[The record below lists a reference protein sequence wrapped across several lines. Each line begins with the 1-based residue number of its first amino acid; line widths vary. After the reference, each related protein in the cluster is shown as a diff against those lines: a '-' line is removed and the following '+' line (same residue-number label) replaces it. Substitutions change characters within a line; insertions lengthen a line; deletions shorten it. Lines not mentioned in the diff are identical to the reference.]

1 MTSELH
7 GARNIRLPIAVFCF
21 FCLTILVSIPH
32 GYAKDPPKAELSL
45 KDLNGKRVH
54 LREYQGKIVV
64 LNFWATW
71 CGPCREEMPR
81 LVEAEKEYAARGVVF
96 VGASLDDAKTQKNIP
111 GFVREHGIDFPI
123 WVGASAD
130 DLDKLSMGPA
140 VPATAFVDQ
149 DGRIVARV
157 SGEVRMEEIK
167 ERLDWLI
174 RGKTGPAPQAQVVHL
189 EGKE

>member
-1 MTSELH
+1 VLDQR
-7 GARNIRLPIAVFCF
+7 RNNRAQLAVFCF
-21 FCLTILVSIPH
+21 FCLTILLPIPK

-81 LVEAEKEYAARGVVF
+81 LAEAEKEYGPGGVIF
-96 VGASLDDAKTQKNIP
+96 LGASLDDDKTKKNIA
-111 GFVREHGIDFPI
+111 GFVRDHEIDFPI

-130 DLDKLSMGPA
+130 DLDRLSMGPA
-140 VPATAFVDQ
+140 VPATAFIDQ

-157 SGEVRMEEIK
+157 SGEARKEEIK

-174 RGKTGPAPQAQVVHL
+174 QGKTGAAPQAQVVHL
-189 EGKE
+189 DEKQ

>member
-1 MTSELH
+1 VLDQS
-7 GARNIRLPIAVFCF
+7 RNIRLPIAVFCF
-21 FCLTILVSIPH
+21 FCLTILVSIPV
-32 GYAKDPPKAELSL
+32 GYAKDPPKADLSL

-54 LREYQGKIVV
+54 LRDYQGKIVV

-81 LVEAEKEYAARGVVF
+81 LVEAEKEYAPRGVVF
-96 VGASLDDAKTQKNIP
+96 VGASLDDEKTQKNIS
-111 GFVREHGIDFPI
+111 GFVRDHGIDFPI
-123 WVGASAD
+123 WVGAGAD

-167 ERLDWLI
+167 ERLDWLVQ
-174 RGKTGPAPQAQVVHL
+174 GKTGPAPQAQVTHL